1 MKFSVTGQEKC
12 DYLIE
17 VTAWLGLTVYDW
29 GILGGTCQYIYT
41 SIDKLPSV
49 IDNLD
54 DFGYHV

>member
-1 MKFSVTGQEKC
+1 MWPFNTG